1 LSENRTALGWT
12 AGLGM
17 EVGLTQNWSAKV
29 EYLYLDLTDRHY
41 TVTGTDNGL
50 TSNLLRFG
58 VNYRF

>member
-1 LSENRTALGWT
+1 
-12 AGLGM
+12 M

-29 EYLYLDLTDRHY
+29 EYLYIDLAERDY

-50 TSNLLRFG
+50 NSNLLRFG

>member
-1 LSENRTALGWT
+1 
-12 AGLGM
+12 M
-17 EVGLTQNWSAKV
+17 
-29 EYLYLDLTDRHY
+29 DLAERSY